1 MSGASLVSASLQ
13 SPKAASTSANV
24 AQPCGSLSSCCP
36 CCGCAATGSDCS
48 PGTAPVT
55 PALPWSSGSRTVRVG
70 RMNAGSAPTRWAR
83 HDPRR
88 LAILFEGRRL
98 SYGELDGLAGRVSGA
113 LRARGVGRGDRV
125 AVHLPNIPEFVV
137 CYLGIVRAGAIAVSI
152 NPSLTQPEVTFLL
165 EDSGTRA
172 CFTTETGREAIDRSA
187 LPVLE
192 HVVVCEG
199 TGRPSLGGWA
209 GTADPAPA
217 LAMDPGDPAV
227 ILYTSGTTGKPKG
240 ATLTHGNL
248 ESNSWATVHHC
259 GFRPGDRLLLF
270 LPLFHVFGQNF
281 VTNSGLRAGA
291 AIVLHRRYVQDAV
304 LESIRRDEVT
314 KFLAVP
320 TIYINLLAAGLEPAD
335 LASVSYEFSAAAT
348 LPAEIGARWE
358 SRFGRPIYEGYGL
371 TETSPFACYNHDIAR
386 RPGTVGTAIENFD
399 LRIVDEFD
407 QPVEPGTW
415 GEIVIRGPGV
425 MQGYWNRPDETA
437 QALRGGWFH
446 SGDIGTMDDHGYV
459 AIVDRVKDMINVSGF
474 KVWPAEV
481 EAAFYAHPAVL
492 EAAVYG
498 VPDRVRGERVNAAVT
513 LRTGHQAS
521 PEDLRSHLQGQ
532 VAAYKLP
539 ETIEIVQQLPKGA
552 TGKVLKRELR
562 AAAAARP
569 SVPDE
574 RR

>member
-1 MSGASLVSASLQ
+1 MN
-13 SPKAASTSANV
+13 AAS
-24 AQPCGSLSSCCP
+24 GL
-36 CCGCAATGSDCS
+36 
-48 PGTAPVT
+48 
-55 PALPWSSGSRTVRVG
+55 
-70 RMNAGSAPTRWAR
+70 TRWAR
-83 HDPRR
+83 HDPGR
-88 LAILFEGRRL
+88 LAVLFDGRQL
-98 SYGELDGLAGRVSGA
+98 SYGELDGCAGRVSGA
-113 LRARGVGRGDRV
+113 LRARGVRRGDRV
-125 AVHLPNIPEFVV
+125 AVHLPNIPEFIV

-152 NPSLTQPEVTFLL
+152 NPSLTKPEVTFLL
-165 EDSGTRA
+165 EDSGARA
-172 CFTTETGREAIDRSA
+172 CFTTEAGREAIE
-187 LPVLE
+187 LPGLPALE

-199 TGRPSLGGWA
+199 SGHPSLDDWT
-209 GTADPAPA
+209 GTAEPARA

-240 ATLTHGNL
+240 ATLTHANL

-259 GFRPGDRLLLF
+259 GFRPDDRLILF

-314 KFLAVP
+314 KFFAVP

-335 LASVSYEFSAAAT
+335 LGSVGYEFSAAAT
-348 LPAEIGARWE
+348 LPAEMGARWE

-386 RPGTVGTAIENFD
+386 RPGTVGTAIENFE

-425 MQGYWNRPDETA
+425 MQGYWKRPDETA

-446 SGDIGTMDDHGYV
+446 SGDIGTMDDDGYV

-481 EAAFYAHPAVL
+481 EAAFYTHPAVL

-498 VPDRVRGERVNAAVT
+498 VPDRVRGERVSAAVT

-521 PEDLRSHLQGQ
+521 PEGLRSHLQGQ
-532 VAAYKLP
+532 VATYKMP

-552 TGKVLKRELR
+552 TGKILKRELR

-569 SVPDE
+569 TVPDE
-574 RR
+574 HR